1 MVPITQDSTKMIQ
14 DMHQISTN
22 EVTWRKK
29 IRETQF
35 KDLNKAESVVLKG
48 KLRDRQSRTE

>member
-14 DMHQISTN
+14 DMHQISTK

>member
-1 MVPITQDSTKMIQ
+1 MVPIKQDSTKMIQ
-14 DMHQISTN
+14 DMHQILTN

-29 IRETQF
+29 NRETQF